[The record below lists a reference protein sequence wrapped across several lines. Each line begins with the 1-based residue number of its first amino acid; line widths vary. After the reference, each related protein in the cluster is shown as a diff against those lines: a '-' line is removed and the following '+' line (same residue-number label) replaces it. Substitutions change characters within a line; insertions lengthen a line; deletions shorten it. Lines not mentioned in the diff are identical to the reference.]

1 MQERIMAKRSK
12 RGRRS
17 RLGAARKAMGQYIET
32 GASKA
37 SDAVTTFLA
46 NFDTAELVGALKKQA
61 QTAGRAAGRKVG
73 LVDAPARRKRGRRGD
88 AASPARKAAAKRRPA
103 ARRGGARKGA
113 MKRPARKVARRK

>member
-1 MQERIMAKRSK
+1 MAKRSK
-12 RGRRS
+12 RGQRS

-46 NFDTAELVGALKKQA
+46 NFDTNELIGALKKQA

-73 LVDAPARRKRGRRGD
+73 LVDDSRARRKGRGRK
-88 AASPARKAAAKRRPA
+88 ASTARKATGARRGSARKTAMKRRPRKA
-103 ARRGGARKGA
+103 ARRK
-113 MKRPARKVARRK
+113 